1 MSHKVIVPIGGQ
13 DLIIETG
20 HYAKQADGAV
30 TVQLGETVI
39 LTAAVAATKAKAG
52 QEFFPLTV
60 DYRERAAAAG
70 RFPGGYF
77 KREGRPSEKEIL
89 TCRLTDRPIRPLF
102 PKGWYNEVQVQ
113 SILMS
118 ADGQNDSDILSI
130 LAASA
135 ALMVSD
141 IPWAGPLGA
150 ARIGRVDGAFVVNP
164 THEQQAASDL
174 DLIYVGNKHDVVMY
188 EGSANEITEADF
200 IAALRFA
207 QEAIQPLITAQEEL
221 AQKVGKTKRAITTNV
236 VPEEILKEAK
246 KIAGDRIVTALL
258 TPGKLARE
266 GACNTLFAEI
276 GAKLSEKFGAE
287 KVTDFVIKDAQYYI
301 QKEAVRTLILDEGK
315 RLDGRTSDQ
324 IRPLHSEVSIL
335 PRAHGSSLF
344 QRGETQAV
352 CLATLGTGDD
362 IQEFDSYTGGETKK
376 QFILHY
382 NFPNFSVGE
391 TGRITGP
398 GRREIG
404 HGALAERSVR
414 PVIPL
419 PEYPY
424 AVRVVSEILESNG
437 SSSMASVCGATLA
450 LMDAGVPLI
459 RPVAGISI
467 GICTDFDDQDQIS
480 RYKLLT
486 DIIGWEDGFCDMD
499 CKIAGTDK
507 GITGFQLDLKLKG
520 LPLPIMEQAVQQAL
534 TARLEILRHMLAT
547 LPAPR
552 TEISKYAPRIVTLK
566 INPEKIG
573 MLIGPGGKN
582 IKRLVDESGCE
593 INIEDDGT
601 VKIFSVTPE
610 GMEIARREIEGMS
623 AEIEINK
630 IYKGRVVTIKEFGAF
645 VEVFPGQDGLVHISE
660 LSDKRVAR
668 VEDVVKMG
676 DEITVKCIGVDEK
689 GRVKLS
695 RKAALADR
703 GEAVAASIDQVG
715 TAPRE
720 DVRPPR
726 AERPERAERSERPER
741 AERPER
747 PSRGG
752 DRPERTEPAERTER
766 IERPVRERSER
777 PVERSERPVRPEVTD
792 RPDRPERTE
801 RVDRPERV
809 ERTERLDRPERTDRT
824 DRGDRVERAPER
836 VSDRYDRPER
846 APERTPERA
855 PERSERSFDRGDR
868 TERSERPVR
877 SERPAE
883 RPVERVVERAPVRSE
898 RTPVRAERTPERADR
913 GERVVDRGD
922 RDDRGDRVERGDR
935 SESVRRFSDR
945 AEVSDADR
953 PERFERDDRPDDGDR
968 AERGV
973 RGERPERSD
982 RSDRAPARGPR
993 RSESGGDNSRGDN
1006 SDLEVGTI
1014 YRAKVVTIKDFGAF
1028 VEFMPG
1034 REGLVHVSELA
1045 NARVKRVED
1054 VVQVGDEISVKLI
1067 GVDDKGRVRLSRRAA
1082 IEERDRALGG
1092 SPSREPRESSSFDD
1106 NQRD

>member
-20 HYAKQADGAV
+20 RIAKQADGAV

-39 LTAAVAATKAKAG
+39 LTAAVAASKAKPG
-52 QEFFPLTV
+52 QDFFPLTV

-113 SILMS
+113 SILLS
-118 ADGQNDSDILSI
+118 ADGQNDPDILSI

-150 ARIGRVDGAFVVNP
+150 ARIGRVEGKFVVNP
-164 THEQQAASDL
+164 THEQQGVSDL
-174 DLIYVGNKHDVVMY
+174 DLIYVGNQNEVVMY
-188 EGSANEITEADF
+188 EGSANEISEADF
-200 IAALRFA
+200 IEALRFA
-207 QEAIQPLITAQEEL
+207 QAAIQPLIVAQLDL
-221 AQKVGKTKRAITTNV
+221 AQQVGKAKRSIVTTV
-236 VPEEILKEAK
+236 VPGEILKDARD
-246 KIAGDRIVTALL
+246 IAGERVVAALL

-266 GACNTLFAEI
+266 SACNVLFAEVGTKLTEKY
-276 GAKLSEKFGAE
+276 GAVKI
-287 KVTDFVIKDAQYYI
+287 TDFVVKDAQYYI
-301 QKEAVRTLILDEGK
+301 QKEAVRSLILDHGK
-315 RLDGRTSDQ
+315 RLDGREYDQ
-324 IRPLHSEVSIL
+324 LRPLHSEVGIL
-335 PRAHGSSLF
+335 PRSHGSSLF

-376 QFILHY
+376 QFLLHY

-414 PVIPL
+414 PVIPMKD
-419 PEYPY
+419 YPY
-424 AVRVVSEILESNG
+424 ALRVVSEITESNG

-450 LMDAGVPLI
+450 LMDAGVPLL

-467 GICTDFDDQDQIS
+467 GICTEFGDDHSIS

-486 DIIGWEDGFCDMD
+486 DIIGWEDAFCDMD

-520 LPLPIMEQAVQQAL
+520 LPLAIMEETVKQAY
-534 TARLEILRHMLAT
+534 TARLEILRHMVAT
-547 LPAPR
+547 IPVPR
-552 TEISKYAPRIVTLK
+552 TEISKYAPRIITLK

-676 DEITVKCIGVDEK
+676 DEIMVKCVGVDEK

-703 GEAVAASIDQVG
+703 GEVAAASLDTAG
-715 TAPRE
+715 TTPRE
-720 DVRPPR
+720 ATRQERPERPARSERPPER
-726 AERPERAERSERPER
+726 MERSDRPERGAERPERTPERTERPER
-741 AERPER
+741 V
-747 PSRGG
+747 
-752 DRPERTEPAERTER
+752 EPRS
-766 IERPVRERSER
+766 ERPVRERGDA
-777 PVERSERPVRPEVTD
+777 PERSERSERSERAPE
-792 RPDRPERTE
+792 
-801 RVDRPERV
+801 RPERV
-809 ERTERLDRPERTDRT
+809 ERSERGERVERTSDRGERTERP
-824 DRGDRVERAPER
+824 VERAPER
-836 VSDRYDRPER
+836 APERSERLGSGNRPERTPERAPDRGGDRFERPERAPERSERSDRGDRGGDRPVDRSPERPVGDRYERTPDRSSERAPER
-846 APERTPERA
+846 APERTPER
-855 PERSERSFDRGDR
+855 
-868 TERSERPVR
+868 
-877 SERPAE
+877 
-883 RPVERVVERAPVRSE
+883 
-898 RTPVRAERTPERADR
+898 TPER
-913 GERVVDRGD
+913 GER
-922 RDDRGDRVERGDR
+922 
-935 SESVRRFSDR
+935 S
-945 AEVSDADR
+945 
-953 PERFERDDRPDDGDR
+953 
-968 AERGV
+968 
-973 RGERPERSD
+973 ERSD
-982 RSDRAPARGPR
+982 RSDRGARYVDRADEVGAADRADRFERPDRDDDVVERGDRSAPTRGADRGERPERGASRGTR
-993 RSESGGDNSRGDN
+993 RSESGGDTSRSDN

-1014 YRAKVVTIKDFGAF
+1014 YRAKVVTLKDFGAF
-1028 VEFMPG
+1028 VEFMPN

-1067 GVDDKGRVRLSRRAA
+1067 GVDEKGRVRLSRRAA
-1082 IEERDRALGG
+1082 IEDRDRALGG
-1092 SPSREPRESSSFDD
+1092 GSSRESSSFDD
-1106 NQRD
+1106 APRD